1 MSNVLEY
8 KRKEAVQRM
17 SMKNG
22 VAAEDHY
29 MDTAKRKYQPRKSD
43 TFIIG
48 HRRSL
53 PSLTRFRFFSL
64 PEFRPFSRKSPI
76 PPSQK
81 KITHPSL
88 AAVAAP
94 RLPGERP
101 HSSQIQPTVCTHPTP
116 IPRRP
121 WATQISATLV
131 CLNLVGDGVEE
142 WRGGCCEK
150 R

>member
-1 MSNVLEY
+1 MCSSTRE
-8 KRKEAVQRM
+8 RKQY

-53 PSLTRFRFFSL
+53 PSLIRFRFFFLSQSSDPSL
-64 PEFRPFSRKSPI
+64 GNHRSLRLK
-76 PPSQK
+76 K

>member
-81 KITHPSL
+81 KNHPSL
-88 AAVAAP
+88 PSRRRSPAATRRAAALITNPADGLHPPNPNTPASLGHADKCDP
-94 RLPGERP
+94 RVPESGR
-101 HSSQIQPTVCTHPTP
+101 
-116 IPRRP
+116 
-121 WATQISATLV
+121 
-131 CLNLVGDGVEE
+131 
-142 WRGGCCEK
+142 
-150 R
+150 